1 MRKLLIVTGV
11 LLLVHVALLFA
22 HPKGIAGSGKPDA
35 AHVGIVL
42 DIGGLGDKSFNDGAW
57 RGADSAIK
65 LLGTNVNLIE
75 PGEGADRESGLRLFA
90 AEKMDLVMG
99 VGFAFSDDLTRLAK
113 EYPENNFAG
122 IDFALATDAAGNT
135 IAPPP
140 NLAALKFREEEGS
153 FLVGALAA
161 LVGKSKKIGFVGG
174 MEIPLIYKFEAGF
187 RAGVK
192 AVCPDCAVIA
202 QYAGVTPEAFKN
214 PSKGK
219 ELALSQYQQG
229 ANVIYHVSGG
239 TGQGVFEAAR
249 ITGKWA
255 IGVDVDQYAEAP
267 GHVLTSMLKRVDNA
281 TFNAISDVSNHTFK
295 GGVYSLGLKEK
306 GVDYV
311 YDEHNKAMIPDSVH
325 TKLEQLKQDIIDGRI
340 KVPSTR

>member
-11 LLLVHVALLFA
+11 LLLAHVALLFA
-22 HPKGIAGSGKPDA
+22 HPKGIASSGKPGA
-35 AHVGIVL
+35 ARIGIVL
-42 DIGGLGDKSFNDGAW
+42 DVGGLGDKSFNDGAW

-65 LLGTNVNLIE
+65 HLGANVNLIE

-90 AEKMDLVMG
+90 AEKMDLVLG

-113 EYPENNFAG
+113 EYPNNAFAG
-122 IDFALATDAAGNT
+122 IDFALATDAAGNV
-135 IAPPP
+135 IPPPP

-153 FLVGALAA
+153 FLVGAIAA
-161 LVGKSKKIGFVGG
+161 LAGGSKKIGFVGG

-192 AVCPDCAVIA
+192 AVCPDCTVIA

-214 PSKGK
+214 PTKGK

-229 ANVIYHVSGG
+229 VNVVYHVSGG

-249 ITGKWA
+249 ITGKLA
-255 IGVDVDQYAEAP
+255 IGVDSDQWAEAP

-281 TFNAISDVSNHTFK
+281 TYNAIAGVQAHTFK
-295 GGVYSLGLKEK
+295 GGVYSLGLKEE
-306 GVDYV
+306 GVGYV
-311 YDEHNKAMIPDSVH
+311 YDEHNRSMIPDSVRARV
-325 TKLEQLKQDIIDGRI
+325 EQLKQDIIAGRI

>member
-1 MRKLLIVTGV
+1 V

-22 HPKGIAGSGKPDA
+22 HPKGIAGLGKPNA

-65 LLGTNVNLIE
+65 LLGTNVSLIE

-113 EYPENNFAG
+113 EYPNSNFAG
-122 IDFALATDAAGNT
+122 IDFALATDSAGNT
-135 IAPPP
+135 IAPPS

-153 FLVGALAA
+153 FLVGALSA

-192 AVCPDCAVIA
+192 AVCPDCTVIA

-214 PSKGK
+214 PGKGK

-229 ANVIYHVSGG
+229 VNVIYHVSGG

-267 GHVLTSMLKRVDNA
+267 GHVLSSMLKRVDNA
-281 TFNAISDVSNHTFK
+281 TFNAISDVTSHTFK

-311 YDEHNKAMIPDSVH
+311 YDAHNKAMIPDSVH
-325 TKLEQLKQDIIDGRI
+325 TKLEQLRQDIIDGRI